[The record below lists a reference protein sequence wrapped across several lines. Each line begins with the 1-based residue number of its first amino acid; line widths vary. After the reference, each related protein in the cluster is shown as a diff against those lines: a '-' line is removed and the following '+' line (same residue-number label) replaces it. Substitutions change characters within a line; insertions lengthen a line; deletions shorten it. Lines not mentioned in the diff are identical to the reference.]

1 LDKVATKRPIDPI
14 ARFMQEHD
22 VTMGHLAALNRAAKE
37 LRERGVSAG
46 LYRRLTSAVA
56 FLDEEVVVHNGRE
69 EQALFP
75 VLERYVE
82 GPTHMMRKE
91 HRVMRLELRR
101 LRRCVNRM
109 QRSPGEPSDTGEI
122 SERTQ
127 SVVQL
132 FVNHIHK
139 ENQIL
144 FPLVRKFL
152 TKDAL
157 REIARRLV

>member
-1 LDKVATKRPIDPI
+1 MATKRPIDPI

-22 VTMGHLAALNRAAKE
+22 VTMGHLAALNKAA
-37 LRERGVSAG
+37 REMREHGYTPG
-46 LYRRLTSAVA
+46 LYRRLTSALA

-91 HRVMRLELRR
+91 HRVMRSELRR
-101 LRRCVNRM
+101 LRLCVNRM
-109 QRSPGEPSDTGEI
+109 QRSPGDPAHPGEI
-122 SERTQ
+122 SECTQ
-127 SVVQL
+127 RVVQL

>member
-1 LDKVATKRPIDPI
+1 MVMKRSIDPI

-22 VTMGHLAALNRAAKE
+22 VAMGHLAALNKAAKE
-37 LRERGVSAG
+37 CRVNGYSPDLV
-46 LYRRLTSAVA
+46 RRLSAAVG
-56 FLDEEVVVHNGRE
+56 FLKEEVAVHNGRE

-82 GPTHMMRKE
+82 GPTQMMRRE
-91 HRVMRLELRR
+91 HRAMRSELRR
-101 LRRCVNRM
+101 LQQTVKRVQHAPRVDANMEELCV
-109 QRSPGEPSDTGEI
+109 RSQT
-122 SERTQ
+122 
-127 SVVQL
+127 VVQL